1 MVKSRTSNRNNQ
13 PRRRRVTAISSA
25 EGDTIIPFTDQR
37 EAPISYG
44 APSSQARINS
54 ANNTTDGTNVTDSNN
69 IDAYNILIR
78 TTDIILTLLAIVV
91 AIYCVTS
98 VGIAELGTYRKF
110 FRHIPP
116 ENVIENMEQITW
128 RLAN

>member
-13 PRRRRVTAISSA
+13 PRRRRAIAISSA

-54 ANNTTDGTNVTDSNN
+54 ANNTTDGTNATDSNS

-78 TTDIILTLLAIVV
+78 TTDIILIVLAIAV
-91 AIYCVTS
+91 IICCVQS
-98 VGIAELGTYRKF
+98 VGLAGLGIYRKYF
-110 FRHIPP
+110 GHIPP
-116 ENVIENMEQITW
+116 EKVTENVQEYPGF
-128 RLAN
+128 